1 MSEKKMNSSRKH
13 HLKSLM
19 LSIAKGLLDEEEREH
34 EMKKKRYMAE
44 TCTPVCMPRTMQEL
58 QEQCKEIHC
67 NIDKIDE
74 ERYDLQMKV
83 TKSEKEIE
91 DLKFKVQDVLGKF
104 KKPVLK
110 KVRMTA
116 DAMLK
121 ALLGSKHM
129 VNLDLRANLKQVKK
143 DVKEEEKELRDLG
156 DWHKNIK
163 DKSGMDGRKKMF
175 EAET

>member
-1 MSEKKMNSSRKH
+1 MSERKMTSSRKH

-19 LSIAKGLLDEEEREH
+19 LSIAKGLLEEEERVREV
-34 EMKKKRYMAE
+34 EKRRYMTE
-44 TCTPVCMPRTMQEL
+44 TCPPVCMPRTMQEL
-58 QEQCKEIHC
+58 Q
-67 NIDKIDE
+67 
-74 ERYDLQMKV
+74 
-83 TKSEKEIE
+83 IE
-91 DLKFKVQDVLGKF
+91 DLKIKVQDVMGKF

-121 ALLGSKHM
+121 ALLGSKHT

-143 DVKEEEKELRDLG
+143 EVKEEEKELRDLG
-156 DWHKNIK
+156 DWRKNIE

-175 EAET
+175 EAEA